1 MKTRMTPYLGEA
13 LGVLAGVSGLA
24 AGAQEPVLYEA
35 EAQALVEAVMD
46 RSAEAIDA
54 ERNAD
59 LASWAESVIGRALDE
74 TKALAGTASV
84 SVDTHTAMVAGGAP
98 EEDLPSADP
107 PPAGLLST
115 GLPSA
120 GLASAGLASAGP
132 EVIVFMSLAVPQP
145 SWRQWSREAA
155 TIGAPMVL
163 RGVLAD
169 GFMGTVDAIRARQ
182 GEDGAG
188 AGIDPRLFR
197 LFRIGQVPA
206 VAVVPGGVGPCTS
219 PGCSADPPPPHD
231 LVSGNI
237 GLEAALEAVAREG
250 GPGRDAA
257 KRHLAVL
264 RGESMGGTP

>member
-1 MKTRMTPYLGEA
+1 MKTRMTPYLSEA

-54 ERNAD
+54 ERDAD

-74 TKALAGTASV
+74 SEALAGTASV
-84 SVDTHTAMVAGGAP
+84 SVDTHDAKVAGGAP

-107 PPAGLLST
+107 PPAGLPSA

-120 GLASAGLASAGP
+120 GLLSAGP
-132 EVIVFMSLAVPQP
+132 EVIVFMSLAVPEP

-155 TIGAPMVL
+155 RIGAPMVL
-163 RGVLAD
+163 RGVLTD
-169 GFMGTVDAIRARQ
+169 GFMGTVDAIRSRQ

-188 AGIDPRLFR
+188 SGIDPRLFR
-197 LFRIGQVPA
+197 LFRIEHVPA

-237 GLEAALEAVAREG
+237 GLDAALETIAREG

-257 KRHLAVL
+257 RQHLTVL
-264 RGESMGGTP
+264 RGESIGGAP

>member
-1 MKTRMTPYLGEA
+1 MKTRMTPYLA
-13 LGVLAGVSGLA
+13 VAVGVLADLLSGA
-24 AGAQEPVLYEA
+24 AGAQEPALYEA

-59 LASWAESVIGRALDE
+59 LASWAESVIGQALDE
-74 TKALAGTASV
+74 TKVLAGTASV
-84 SVDTHTAMVAGGAP
+84 SVDTHTAMVARGAP
-98 EEDLPSADP
+98 KEDSPSARTP
-107 PPAGLLST
+107 SA

-120 GLASAGLASAGP
+120 EL
-132 EVIVFMSLAVPQP
+132 EVIVFMSLAVPEP

-155 TIGAPMVL
+155 RIGAPMVL

-197 LFRIGQVPA
+197 LFRIGHVPA

-231 LVSGNI
+231 LVGGNI
-237 GLEAALEAVAREG
+237 GLEAALEAIARDG
-250 GPGRDAA
+250 GPGRDSA

-264 RGESMGGTP
+264 RGESIEGAP